1 MNETKKVNEISSK
14 KNFGEYSQKIHRRSD
29 KAITLIA
36 LIVTIIIL
44 LILTGVSATILIGD
58 NSIINKAK
66 YAREVSRGSAVK
78 EYVDMAEL
86 NNILAEYVK
95 KNNITR
101 SQAIYELH
109 KDGKLTDKEVML
121 LNTQDVIT
129 IGGINID
136 FSILGTPEVGKV
148 YIAWRRGVGF
158 YAQSDGKLYSFNSTI
173 PTYYDKD
180 FELTYIRDD
189 IKGFNR
195 LSGKYLTNSNELYEY
210 DSSSKQYEKVG
221 DNVKEDYGDAYLT
234 NSNELYKYN
243 YDSNQYEKV
252 AYLTNSNELYK
263 YNSSSKQYE
272 RVGEAKDLKKYYGGA
287 YLTNSN
293 ELYQYNGSQYEKVGE
308 NVKEYD
314 EYMVVYYLTNSNELY
329 GYNSSSKQYE
339 KVGDNVKEFSE
350 LLNEYLTNSNELYR
364 YNSSSKKHEKV
375 GENVKEFSE
384 LLNEYLTNSNELYR
398 YNSIS
403 KKYEKVGDNVKE
415 LKRYYYITNSDE
427 IYAYNDYHK
436 KYEKIEVNVGDIKEF
451 GENYFITKDNKIRV
465 WNTEDNDVME

>member
-14 KNFGEYSQKIHRRSD
+14 KNFGKYSQKIHRRSH

-86 NNILAEYVK
+86 NNILSEYVK

-148 YIAWRRGVGF
+148 YIAWRGVGF
-158 YAQSDGKLYSFNSTI
+158 YAQSDGKLYSFNSTR

-180 FELTYIRDD
+180 FDLTYIRDD
-189 IKGFNR
+189 IKKYY
-195 LSGKYLTNSNELYEY
+195 GKAYLTNSNELYGY
-210 DSSSKQYEKVG
+210 DSSSKQYEKVTYLTNSNELYVYNSSSKQYERVGEAKDLKKYYGTAYLTNSNELYKYNYDSNQYEKVG
-221 DNVKEDYGDAYLT
+221 DNVKEYCYDAYLT

-252 AYLTNSNELYK
+252 GEAKDLKKYYGTAYLTNSNELYK
-263 YNSSSKQYE
+263 YN
-272 RVGEAKDLKKYYGGA
+272 
-287 YLTNSN
+287 
-293 ELYQYNGSQYEKVGE
+293 GSQYEKV
-308 NVKEYD
+308 V
-314 EYMVVYYLTNSNELY
+314 
-329 GYNSSSKQYE
+329 
-339 KVGDNVKEFSE
+339 
-350 LLNEYLTNSNELYR
+350 
-364 YNSSSKKHEKV
+364 
-375 GENVKEFSE
+375 
-384 LLNEYLTNSNELYR
+384 
-398 YNSIS
+398 
-403 KKYEKVGDNVKE
+403 DNVKE
-415 LKRYYYITNSDE
+415 LKGSYYITNSDE
-427 IYAYNDYHK
+427 IYVYNIDHH

-451 GENYFITKDNKIRV
+451 GEDYFITKDNKIRALI
-465 WNTEDNDVME
+465 TGDGDDNVMQ

>member
-14 KNFGEYSQKIHRRSD
+14 KNFGKYSQKIHRRSD

-86 NNILAEYVK
+86 NNILSEYVK

-148 YIAWRRGVGF
+148 YIAWRGVGF
-158 YAQSDGKLYSFNSTI
+158 YAQSDGKLYSFNSTR

-180 FELTYIRDD
+180 FDLTYIRDD
-189 IKGFNR
+189 IKKYY
-195 LSGKYLTNSNELYEY
+195 GKAYLTNSNELYGY
-210 DSSSKQYEKVG
+210 DSSSKQYEKVTYLTNSNELYVYNSSSKQYERVGEAKDLKKYYGTAYLTNSNELYKYNYDSNQYEKVG
-221 DNVKEDYGDAYLT
+221 DNVKEYDGYSFYLTNSNELYKYNYDSNQYEKVGDNVKEYDGYSFLTNSNELYKYNYDSNQYEKVGDNVKEYCYDAYLT

-252 AYLTNSNELYK
+252 GEAKDLKKYYGTAYLTNSNELYK
-263 YNSSSKQYE
+263 YN
-272 RVGEAKDLKKYYGGA
+272 
-287 YLTNSN
+287 
-293 ELYQYNGSQYEKVGE
+293 GSQYEKV
-308 NVKEYD
+308 V
-314 EYMVVYYLTNSNELY
+314 
-329 GYNSSSKQYE
+329 
-339 KVGDNVKEFSE
+339 
-350 LLNEYLTNSNELYR
+350 
-364 YNSSSKKHEKV
+364 
-375 GENVKEFSE
+375 
-384 LLNEYLTNSNELYR
+384 
-398 YNSIS
+398 
-403 KKYEKVGDNVKE
+403 DNVKE
-415 LKRYYYITNSDE
+415 LKGSYYITNSDE
-427 IYAYNDYHK
+427 IYVYNIDHH

-451 GENYFITKDNKIRV
+451 GEDYFITKDNKIRALI
-465 WNTEDNDVME
+465 TGDGDDNVMQ

>member
-14 KNFGEYSQKIHRRSD
+14 KNFGKYSQKIHRRSH

-86 NNILAEYVK
+86 NNILSEYVK

-148 YIAWRRGVGF
+148 YIAWRGVGF
-158 YAQSDGKLYSFNSTI
+158 YAQSDGKLYSFNSTR

-180 FELTYIRDD
+180 FDLTYIRDD
-189 IKGFNR
+189 IKKYY
-195 LSGKYLTNSNELYEY
+195 GKAYLTNSNELYGY
-210 DSSSKQYEKVG
+210 DSSSKQYEKVT
-221 DNVKEDYGDAYLT
+221 YLT
-234 NSNELYKYN
+234 NSNELY
-243 YDSNQYEKV
+243 V
-252 AYLTNSNELYK
+252 

-272 RVGEAKDLKKYYGGA
+272 RVGEAKDLKKYYGTA

-293 ELYQYNGSQYEKVGE
+293 ELYKYNGSQYEKV
-308 NVKEYD
+308 V
-314 EYMVVYYLTNSNELY
+314 
-329 GYNSSSKQYE
+329 
-339 KVGDNVKEFSE
+339 
-350 LLNEYLTNSNELYR
+350 
-364 YNSSSKKHEKV
+364 
-375 GENVKEFSE
+375 
-384 LLNEYLTNSNELYR
+384 
-398 YNSIS
+398 
-403 KKYEKVGDNVKE
+403 DNVKE
-415 LKRYYYITNSDE
+415 LKGSYYITNSDE
-427 IYAYNDYHK
+427 IYVYNIDHH

-451 GENYFITKDNKIRV
+451 GEDYFITKDNKIRALI
-465 WNTEDNDVME
+465 TGDGDDNVMQ

>member
-14 KNFGEYSQKIHRRSD
+14 KNFGKYSQKIHRRSD

-148 YIAWRRGVGF
+148 YISWRGVGF
-158 YAQSDGKLYSFNSTI
+158 YAQSDGKLYSFNSTR

-180 FELTYIRDD
+180 FDLTYIRDD
-189 IKGFNR
+189 IKEFDRG
-195 LSGKYLTNSNELYEY
+195 
-210 DSSSKQYEKVG
+210 V
-221 DNVKEDYGDAYLT
+221 
-234 NSNELYKYN
+234 
-243 YDSNQYEKV
+243 
-252 AYLTNSNELYK
+252 
-263 YNSSSKQYE
+263 
-272 RVGEAKDLKKYYGGA
+272 

-293 ELYQYNGSQYEKVGE
+293 ELYQYNGSQYEKVGD
-308 NVKEYD
+308 NVKELKGS
-314 EYMVVYYLTNSNELY
+314 YYLTNSNELY
-329 GYNSSSKQYE
+329 VYNGSQYEKVGEAKDLKKYYGTAYLTNTNELYVYNISSKQYE
-339 KVGDNVKEFSE
+339 KVV
-350 LLNEYLTNSNELYR
+350 
-364 YNSSSKKHEKV
+364 
-375 GENVKEFSE
+375 
-384 LLNEYLTNSNELYR
+384 
-398 YNSIS
+398 
-403 KKYEKVGDNVKE
+403 DNVKE
-415 LKRYYYITNSDE
+415 LKGYYYITNSDE
-427 IYAYNDYHK
+427 IYVYNIDHD

-451 GENYFITKDNKIRV
+451 GEDYFITKENKIRV
-465 WNTEDNDVME
+465 WVPSGSV

>member
-148 YIAWRRGVGF
+148 YIAMSKDVGF
-158 YAQSDGKLYSFNSTI
+158 YAQSDGKLYSFNLTT

-180 FELTYIRDD
+180 FDLTYIRDD
-189 IKGFNR
+189 IKEFNR
-195 LSGKYLTNSNELYEY
+195 LWGVYLTNSNELYVY
-210 DSSSKQYEKVG
+210 NSSSKQYEKVT
-221 DNVKEDYGDAYLT
+221 YLT
-234 NSNELYKYN
+234 NSNELY
-243 YDSNQYEKV
+243 V
-252 AYLTNSNELYK
+252 

-272 RVGEAKDLKKYYGGA
+272 RVGEAKDLKKYYGTE

-293 ELYQYNGSQYEKVGE
+293 ELYQYNGSQYEKVGD
-308 NVKEYD
+308 NVKEYYYD
-314 EYMVVYYLTNSNELY
+314 AYLTNSNELY
-329 GYNSSSKQYE
+329 QYNDSSKQYEKVGENVKEYIATNTGIIGLIYGDAYLTNTNELYKYNSSSKQYEKVGENVKEYDSNRNAYLTNSNELYKYNRSSKQYE
-339 KVGDNVKEFSE
+339 KVGDNVKE
-350 LLNEYLTNSNELYR
+350 
-364 YNSSSKKHEKV
+364 
-375 GENVKEFSE
+375 
-384 LLNEYLTNSNELYR
+384 
-398 YNSIS
+398 
-403 KKYEKVGDNVKE
+403 
-415 LKRYYYITNSDE
+415 LKGSYYITNSNE
-427 IYAYNDYHK
+427 IYVYNDDHNE
-436 KYEKIEVNVGDIKEF
+436 YEKIEVNVDDIKEF
-451 GENYFITKDNKIRV
+451 GEDYFITKENKIRV
-465 WNTEDNDVME
+465 WNTQTIVM